1 MIGKENLMEN
11 IPVLLLFVI
20 TMAANLLGGLTRTY
34 YSKHIS
40 QSMQGYHLFNAV
52 SSLVCGVV
60 LLLLSGGNFALSS
73 YTLLMAILFGIITA
87 VQQITNSAALST
99 GPWSYTS
106 VIISMSTVITALS
119 GVLFFDE
126 SIRVTQLF
134 GIALMLVCLVLSV
147 KPESGE
153 QKKKS
158 LRWFLWCLA
167 SCICSG
173 GVGIMQKIHQN
184 SDHRGELTMFL
195 VIAFIGSFIFSAG
208 NMIVGKARNGKSEKE
223 PLFSAK
229 ASILLLTVLFCAGG
243 VGVALNNLINLYLSG
258 VVESAIFFPIVNGGG
273 LILITIASL
282 VFFREKLT
290 GRQWIGMAF
299 GLTAVLLLCL

>member
-1 MIGKENLMEN
+1 MEN

-34 YSKHIS
+34 YSKHVS

-126 SIRVTQLF
+126 NIRMTQIF

-147 KPESGE
+147 KKESGE
-153 QKKKS
+153 QKKKT

-167 SCICSG
+167 SCACSG

-195 VIAFIGSFIFSAG
+195 IIAFIGSFLFSAG
-208 NMIVGKARNGKSEKE
+208 NMVFGKIRNTNEKE
-223 PLFSAK
+223 PLFTGKSSAV
-229 ASILLLTVLFCAGG
+229 LLAALFCAGG
-243 VGVALNNLINLYLSG
+243 IGVALNNLINLYLSG
-258 VVESAIFFPIVNGGG
+258 VVESAIFFPTVNGGG
-273 LILITIASL
+273 LVLITIASL
-282 VFFREKLT
+282 IFFREKLT
-290 GRQWIGMAF
+290 KRQWIGMAF
-299 GLTAVLLLCL
+299 GLAAVLLLCL

>member
-1 MIGKENLMEN
+1 MEN

-20 TMAANLLGGLTRTY
+20 TMTANLLGGLTRTY

-73 YTLLMAILFGIITA
+73 YTLIMAVLFGIITA

-134 GIALMLVCLVLSV
+134 GIALMLVCLILSV

-167 SCICSG
+167 SCACSG
-173 GVGIMQKIHQN
+173 GVGIMQKIHQS
-184 SDHRGELTMFL
+184 SDYRGELTMFL
-195 VIAFIGSFIFSAG
+195 IIAFIGSFIFSAG
-208 NMIVGKARNGKSEKE
+208 SMAVGKIRNGKSEKE

-229 ASILLLTVLFCAGG
+229 VSFLLLTVLFCAGG
-243 VGVALNNLINLYLSG
+243 IGVALNNLINLYLSG
-258 VVESAIFFPIVNGGG
+258 VVESAIFFPVVNGGG

-290 GRQWIGMAF
+290 NRQWIGMIF
-299 GLTAVLLLCL
+299 GLAAVLLLCL

>member
-1 MIGKENLMEN
+1 MTR

-20 TMAANLLGGLTRTY
+20 TLSANLAGGLTRTY

-40 QSMQGYHLFNAV
+40 SSMQGYHLFNAV
-52 SSLVCGVV
+52 SSLICGVV
-60 LLLLSGGNFALSS
+60 LLLLSGGNFSVS
-73 YTLLMAILFGIITA
+73 PYTAWMAILFGIITA
-87 VQQITNSAALST
+87 AQQITNSAALSA

-119 GVLFFDE
+119 GVLFFSE
-126 SIRVTQLF
+126 SIRMTQVF

-158 LRWFLWCLA
+158 LRWFLFTLI

-173 GVGIMQKIHQN
+173 GVGIMQKIHQS

-195 VIAFIGSFIFSAG
+195 IIAFIGSFLFSSG
-208 NMIVGKARNGKSEKE
+208 NLLIEKIHTGGRKE
-223 PLFSAK
+223 PLFSSK
-229 ASILLLTVLFCAGG
+229 ASASLLTVLFCAAGIG
-243 VGVALNNLINLYLSG
+243 IALNNLINLYLSG

-273 LILITIASL
+273 LVLITVASL
-282 VFFREKLT
+282 VFFREKLS
-290 GRQWIGMAF
+290 GRQWLGMAF
-299 GLTAVLLLCL
+299 GTAAVLLLCL